1 MTRNSQLAAY
11 QTVSAQGAV
20 DGADPHRLVLMLM
33 DAIME
38 RLAKAR
44 GCIEHGE
51 VVKKTKLLHSTVVLV
66 TELRGSLNLS
76 DGGELAQ
83 NLSSLYEYIQ
93 RRLLLANLHSDTAAL
108 EEVVRLMGEIRSAWV
123 AIGPEVRQGGPQA
136 VRTGNAGAA
145 PAAVANLVQATKMAG
160 VR

>member
-136 VRTGNAGAA
+136 VRTGHAGAA